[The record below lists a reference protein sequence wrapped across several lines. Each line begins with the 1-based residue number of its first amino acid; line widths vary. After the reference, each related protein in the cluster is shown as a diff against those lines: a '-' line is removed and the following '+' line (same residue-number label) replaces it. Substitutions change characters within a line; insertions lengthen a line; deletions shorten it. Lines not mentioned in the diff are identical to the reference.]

1 LWGLPECRQCQ
12 KISDR
17 TLTFQRTLQAICAR
31 VVNRLAAESALGRY
45 ANIANGPGFAQTLA
59 RVVTELRSAKLRPD
73 ALSGVAPDFLPL
85 VEAYEA
91 NLGEDGFTDWA
102 GLLTIATDAV
112 MSEGF
117 THRLIGLPTIL
128 LDVPVTS
135 GAELDL
141 LRAFG
146 PRIPDLL
153 FFTPAAD
160 ERTLARVQA
169 ALPMEVINLDEAKP
183 DAASANAA
191 AGALARLQRHL
202 FKETSNPAKLADDDE
217 VFISSAPG
225 EERECVEIARR
236 VLALARDGVLFHEIA
251 VVLRSPEQYRA
262 TLEEFF
268 DRAGIPPHFARGSRR
283 PDPAGWAFYVL
294 LSCAAEG
301 LSARRLAEYLS
312 LGQVPDATPEGRAP
326 EAIPRSER
334 WVTPDQDFLAALM
347 AEEET
352 EETERAQEAESSHTP
367 DGPVTNGQLRAP
379 RRGTPTSRG
388 GGDRR

>member
-1 LWGLPECRQCQ
+1 L
-12 KISDR
+12 
-17 TLTFQRTLQAICAR
+17 
-31 VVNRLAAESALGRY
+31 
-45 ANIANGPGFAQTLA
+45 
-59 RVVTELRSAKLRPD
+59 AKLRPD

-262 TLEEFF
+262 TLEEVF

-283 PDPAGWAFYVL
+283 PDPVGRTFYVL
-294 LSCAAEG
+294 LSCAAG
-301 LSARRLAEYLS
+301 GCRRAAWPNICR
-312 LGQVPDATPEGRAP
+312 LGRFRTPRPKAGRLKRFREVNA
-326 EAIPRSER
+326 
-334 WVTPDQDFLAALM
+334 
-347 AEEET
+347 
-352 EETERAQEAESSHTP
+352 
-367 DGPVTNGQLRAP
+367 G
-379 RRGTPTSRG
+379 
-388 GGDRR
+388 